1 MDLQTVLWWIRQ
13 GHKKWKVWVQNK
25 IEKIRENVGSKNWFH
40 VPTALNPA
48 DICTREC
55 LVKRLKECSLW
66 WNSSKF
72 LLVGEEMWPSQDFLS
87 SEDKDL
93 EQNVVDTCRESSIN
107 IDGVENV
114 GVGEVM
120 DIGWFS
126 SLEALLGVTGY
137 VMRSVRNLEKI
148 SNKGEGIKRWIV
160 VRGSWKCKII
170 MCEVWTIL
178 Y

>member
-1 MDLQTVLWWIRQ
+1 
-13 GHKKWKVWVQNK
+13 
-25 IEKIRENVGSKNWFH
+25 
-40 VPTALNPA
+40 
-48 DICTREC
+48 
-55 LVKRLKECSLW
+55 
-66 WNSSKF
+66 
-72 LLVGEEMWPSQDFLS
+72 MWPSQDFLS

-93 EQNVVDTCRESSIN
+93 EQNVVGTCRESSIN

-148 SNKGEGIKRWIV
+148 SNKGEGIKR
-160 VRGSWKCKII
+160 
-170 MCEVWTIL
+170 
-178 Y
+178 